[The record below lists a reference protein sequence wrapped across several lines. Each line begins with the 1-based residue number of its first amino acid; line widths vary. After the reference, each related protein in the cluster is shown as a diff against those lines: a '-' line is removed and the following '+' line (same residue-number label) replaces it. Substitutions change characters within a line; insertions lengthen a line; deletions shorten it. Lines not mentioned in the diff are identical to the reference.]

1 MQSWLHGLQTM
12 DPQSWLLALG
22 LFVLLL
28 TAIIVY
34 LLLRLK
40 NDKQSLTQSFAEAGC
55 ALIEQSA
62 LNQKEATRSVMSEE
76 NAHLRMELSERFT
89 TLTASQRQELM
100 QFSGLVTQMGQATTE
115 VANKMREEVT
125 SNLTSLSD
133 RFTTLNQ
140 SQRDQLLQFSQLVT
154 QMSQATTDA
163 NTKMREEMTTNITTL
178 TNAIKAELTDV
189 RNTMN
194 AQIESMRTNNEKKLD
209 QMRLTVEEKL
219 QSTLE
224 TRLTESFKQVAAQ
237 LKEVETGL
245 GEMRHLAGQV
255 GELKRVLT
263 NVKTRGTFG
272 EMQLNAILEDILTP
286 DQYEANVATRPASRD
301 RVEFAIK
308 LPGQNDQGFVWL
320 PIDAKFP
327 IEDWQHLEEARLAND
342 LNAID
347 AAGKALETRL
357 KTEAKKIHEKYV
369 EVPYTTEFAVLFLPS
384 EALYAE
390 CLRRPGLAQHL
401 QNTFRVTVAGPTVL
415 ASLLNS
421 LQMGFRTLAI
431 QKRSAEVWE
440 ILGKVKG
447 EFEKF
452 TKVIDQID
460 KQVET
465 VKNSIASVRTRT
477 NVMNRNLRNVES
489 LPGDENSITMMLEN
503 KGE

>member
-1 MQSWLHGLQTM
+1 MQHWFNGLLTM
-12 DPQSWLLALG
+12 DPHSWMIALAL
-22 LFVLLL
+22 LCTALVALVFVLL
-28 TAIIVY
+28 I
-34 LLLRLK
+34 RGK
-40 NDKQSLTQSFAEAGC
+40 NDREALTLTLAAHQEALLQK
-55 ALIEQSA
+55 ASSET
-62 LNQKEATRSVMSEE
+62 KEATRQVLSSE
-76 NAHLRMELSERFT
+76 NTHLRMELSDRFN
-89 TLTASQRQELM
+89 TLTNSQRDELM
-100 QFSGLVTQMGQATTE
+100 QFSQLVTQMGQATTE
-115 VANKMREEVT
+115 TN
-125 SNLTSLSD
+125 
-133 RFTTLNQ
+133 
-140 SQRDQLLQFSQLVT
+140 T
-154 QMSQATTDA
+154 QMRQ
-163 NTKMREEMTTNITTL
+163 EMTINL
-178 TNAIKAELTDV
+178 AALTDSIKKELAEV
-189 RNTMN
+189 RSTMN
-194 AQIESMRTNNEKKLD
+194 AQIETMRAGNEKKLD
-209 QMRLTVEEKL
+209 QMRMTVEEKL

-272 EMQLNAILEDILTP
+272 EMQLGAILEDILTP
-286 DQYEANVATRPASRD
+286 EQYEANVATRPNSRD

-327 IEDWQHLEEARLAND
+327 IEDWQRLEEARVAND
-342 LNAID
+342 LDGIE
-347 AAGKALETRL
+347 AAAKALETRL
-357 KTEAKKIHEKYV
+357 KGEAKKIHEKYV

-390 CLRRPGLAQHL
+390 CLRRPGLAQFV
-401 QNTFRVTVAGPTVL
+401 QNTYRVTIAGPTVL

-440 ILGKVKG
+440 ILGKVKA

-477 NVMNRNLRNVES
+477 NVMSRNLRNVES
-489 LPGDENSITMMLEN
+489 LPGDENSITMLLDN

>member
-1 MQSWLHGLQTM
+1 MQNWFNGLMMLDAQSWMIALAILC
-12 DPQSWLLALG
+12 LLLVATL
-22 LFVLLL
+22 LVLLL
-28 TAIIVY
+28 
-34 LLLRLK
+34 RGK
-40 NDKQSLTQSFAEAGC
+40 NEHDALSLTLAEAQETLLQQ
-55 ALIEQSA
+55 ASA
-62 LNQKEATRSVMSEE
+62 QNKEATRQVLSEE
-76 NAHLRMELSERFT
+76 NTHLRMELNERLNS
-89 TLTASQRQELM
+89 LTHSQRNELM
-100 QFSGLVTQMGQATTE
+100 QFSQLVSQMGQATTE
-115 VANKMREEVT
+115 T
-125 SNLTSLSD
+125 S
-133 RFTTLNQ
+133 
-140 SQRDQLLQFSQLVT
+140 
-154 QMSQATTDA
+154 
-163 NTKMREEMTTNITTL
+163 TKMRQEMTMNLTAL
-178 TNAIKAELTDV
+178 TNSIKAELAEV

-194 AQIESMRTNNEKKLD
+194 AQIENMRTGNEKKLD

-272 EMQLNAILEDILTP
+272 EMQLGAILEDILTP
-286 DQYEANVATRPASRD
+286 EQYEANVATRPNSRD

-327 IEDWQHLEEARLAND
+327 VEDWQRLEEARVAND
-342 LNAID
+342 LD
-347 AAGKALETRL
+347 GVEAAGKALEVRL
-357 KTEAKKIHEKYV
+357 KGEAKKIHEKYV
-369 EVPYTTEFAVLFLPS
+369 EVPFTTEFAVLFLPS

-390 CLRRPGLAQHL
+390 CLRRPGLAQFI
-401 QNTFRVTVAGPTVL
+401 QNNYRVTIAGPTVL

-440 ILGKVKG
+440 ILGKVKA

-477 NVMNRNLRNVES
+477 NVMSRNLRNVES
-489 LPGDENSITMMLEN
+489 LPGDENSITMLIDQ

>member
-1 MQSWLHGLQTM
+1 MQQWFNGLLTM
-12 DPQSWLLALG
+12 DAQCWLIALAALSIG
-22 LFVLLL
+22 LLILVFVLV
-28 TAIIVY
+28 I
-34 LLLRLK
+34 RGK
-40 NDKQSLTQSFAEAGC
+40 NDRESLTQ
-55 ALIEQSA
+55 ALTLAQESLIQKVASD
-62 LNQKEATRSVMSEE
+62 NKEATRQVLSAE
-76 NAHLRMELSERFT
+76 NTHLRMELNDRLNS
-89 TLTASQRQELM
+89 LTNSQRDEM
-100 QFSGLVTQMGQATTE
+100 VKFSQLVTQMGQATTE
-115 VANKMREEVT
+115 T
-125 SNLTSLSD
+125 
-133 RFTTLNQ
+133 
-140 SQRDQLLQFSQLVT
+140 
-154 QMSQATTDA
+154 
-163 NTKMREEMTTNITTL
+163 NTKMRQEMTMNLTTL
-178 TNAIKAELTDV
+178 TDSIKKELAEV

-194 AQIESMRTNNEKKLD
+194 AQIETMRTGNEKKLD

-272 EMQLNAILEDILTP
+272 EMQLGAILEDILTP
-286 DQYEANVATRPASRD
+286 DQYEANVATRPNSRD
-301 RVEFAIK
+301 RVEYAIK

-327 IEDWQHLEEARLAND
+327 VEDWQRLEEARVAND
-342 LNAID
+342 LEAVD
-347 AAGKALETRL
+347 AAGKALEARL
-357 KTEAKKIHEKYV
+357 KGEAKKIHEKYV
-369 EVPYTTEFAVLFLPS
+369 EVPLTTEFAVLFLPS

-390 CLRRPGLAQHL
+390 CLRRPGLAQFV
-401 QNTFRVTVAGPTVL
+401 QNTYRVTIAGPTVL

-477 NVMNRNLRNVES
+477 NVMSRNLRNVES
-489 LPGDENSITMMLEN
+489 LPGDENSITMLIDN

>member
-1 MQSWLHGLQTM
+1 M
-12 DPQSWLLALG
+12 D
-22 LFVLLL
+22 
-28 TAIIVY
+28 IND
-34 LLLRLK
+34 RL
-40 NDKQSLTQSFAEAGC
+40 NSLT
-55 ALIEQSA
+55 
-62 LNQKEATRSVMSEE
+62 N
-76 NAHLRMELSERFT
+76 
-89 TLTASQRQELM
+89 
-100 QFSGLVTQMGQATTE
+100 
-115 VANKMREEVT
+115 
-125 SNLTSLSD
+125 
-133 RFTTLNQ
+133 
-140 SQRDQLLQFSQLVT
+140 SQRDEMVKFSQLVT
-154 QMSQATTDA
+154 QMGKATTET
-163 NTKMREEMTTNITTL
+163 NTKMRQEMTMNLTTL
-178 TNAIKAELTDV
+178 TDSIKKELAEV

-194 AQIESMRTNNEKKLD
+194 AQIETMRTGNEKKLD

-237 LKEVETGL
+237 LKGVETGL

-272 EMQLNAILEDILTP
+272 EMQLGAILEDILTP
-286 DQYEANVATRPASRD
+286 DQYEANVATRPNSRD
-301 RVEFAIK
+301 RVEYAIK

-327 IEDWQHLEEARLAND
+327 VEDWQRLEEARVAND
-342 LNAID
+342 LEAVD
-347 AAGKALETRL
+347 AAGKALEARL
-357 KTEAKKIHEKYV
+357 KGEAKKIHEKYV
-369 EVPYTTEFAVLFLPS
+369 EVPLTTEFAVLFLPS

-390 CLRRPGLAQHL
+390 CLRRPGLAQFV
-401 QNTFRVTVAGPTVL
+401 QNTYRVTIAGPTVL

-477 NVMNRNLRNVES
+477 NVMSRNLRNVES
-489 LPGDENSITMMLEN
+489 LPGDENSITMLIDN

>member
-1 MQSWLHGLQTM
+1 MQHWFNGLLTMNPESWM
-12 DPQSWLLALG
+12 IALAL
-22 LFVLLL
+22 LCAALIVLIFALL
-28 TAIIVY
+28 MRA
-34 LLLRLK
+34 K
-40 NDKQSLTQSFAEAGC
+40 NDREALTQTLAASQE
-55 ALIEQSA
+55 ALIEKA
-62 LNQKEATRSVMSEE
+62 AADNKEATRQVLSAE
-76 NAHLRMELSERFT
+76 NTHLRMELSERFN
-89 TLTASQRQELM
+89 TLTHSQRNELM
-100 QFSGLVTQMGQATTE
+100 QFSQLVTQMGQATTE
-115 VANKMREEVT
+115 T
-125 SNLTSLSD
+125 
-133 RFTTLNQ
+133 
-140 SQRDQLLQFSQLVT
+140 
-154 QMSQATTDA
+154 
-163 NTKMREEMTTNITTL
+163 NTKMRQEMTINL
-178 TNAIKAELTDV
+178 AALTDSIKKELAEV
-189 RNTMN
+189 RTTMN
-194 AQIESMRTNNEKKLD
+194 AQIETMRAGNEKKLD
-209 QMRLTVEEKL
+209 QMRQTVEEKL

-272 EMQLNAILEDILTP
+272 EMQLGAILEDILTP
-286 DQYEANVATRPASRD
+286 DQYEANVATRPNSRD

-327 IEDWQHLEEARLAND
+327 VEDWQRLEEARVAND
-342 LNAID
+342 LDGIE

-357 KTEAKKIHEKYV
+357 KGEAKKIHEKYV

-390 CLRRPGLAQHL
+390 CLRRPGLAQFV
-401 QNTFRVTVAGPTVL
+401 QNTYRVTIAGPTVL

-440 ILGKVKG
+440 ILGKVKA

-477 NVMNRNLRNVES
+477 NVMSRNLRNVES
-489 LPGDENSITMMLEN
+489 LPGDENSITMLLDN

>member
-1 MQSWLHGLQTM
+1 MQHWFNGLLTMNPESWM
-12 DPQSWLLALG
+12 IALAL
-22 LFVLLL
+22 LCAALIVLIFALL
-28 TAIIVY
+28 MRA
-34 LLLRLK
+34 K
-40 NDKQSLTQSFAEAGC
+40 NDREALTQTLAASQE
-55 ALIEQSA
+55 ALIEKA
-62 LNQKEATRSVMSEE
+62 AADNKEATRQVLSAE
-76 NAHLRMELSERFT
+76 NTHLRMELSERFN
-89 TLTASQRQELM
+89 TLTHSQRNELM
-100 QFSGLVTQMGQATTE
+100 QFSQLVTQMGQATTE
-115 VANKMREEVT
+115 T
-125 SNLTSLSD
+125 
-133 RFTTLNQ
+133 
-140 SQRDQLLQFSQLVT
+140 
-154 QMSQATTDA
+154 
-163 NTKMREEMTTNITTL
+163 NTKMRQEMTINLAAL
-178 TNAIKAELTDV
+178 TDSIKKELTEV
-189 RNTMN
+189 RTTMN
-194 AQIESMRTNNEKKLD
+194 AQIETMRAGNEKKLD
-209 QMRLTVEEKL
+209 QMRQTVEEKL

-272 EMQLNAILEDILTP
+272 EMQLGAILEDILTP
-286 DQYEANVATRPASRD
+286 DQYEANVATRPNSRD

-327 IEDWQHLEEARLAND
+327 VEDWQRLEEARVAND
-342 LNAID
+342 LDGIE

-357 KTEAKKIHEKYV
+357 KGEAKKIHEKYV

-390 CLRRPGLAQHL
+390 CLRRPGLAQFV
-401 QNTFRVTVAGPTVL
+401 QNTYRVTIAGPTVL

-440 ILGKVKG
+440 ILGKVKA

-477 NVMNRNLRNVES
+477 NVMSRNLRNVES
-489 LPGDENSITMMLEN
+489 LPGDENSITMLLDN

>member
-1 MQSWLHGLQTM
+1 MIA
-12 DPQSWLLALG
+12 LAL
-22 LFVLLL
+22 LCAALVALVFVLL
-28 TAIIVY
+28 I
-34 LLLRLK
+34 RGK
-40 NDKQSLTQSFAEAGC
+40 NDREALMLTLAAHQEALLQK
-55 ALIEQSA
+55 AASET
-62 LNQKEATRSVMSEE
+62 KEATRQVLSSE
-76 NAHLRMELSERFT
+76 NTHLRMELSDRFN
-89 TLTASQRQELM
+89 TLTNSQRDELM
-100 QFSGLVTQMGQATTE
+100 QFSQLVTQMGQATTE
-115 VANKMREEVT
+115 TN
-125 SNLTSLSD
+125 
-133 RFTTLNQ
+133 
-140 SQRDQLLQFSQLVT
+140 T
-154 QMSQATTDA
+154 QMRQ
-163 NTKMREEMTTNITTL
+163 EMTINL
-178 TNAIKAELTDV
+178 AALTDSIKKELAEV
-189 RNTMN
+189 RSTMN
-194 AQIESMRTNNEKKLD
+194 AQIETMRAGNEKKLD
-209 QMRLTVEEKL
+209 QMRMTVEEKL

-263 NVKTRGTFG
+263 TVKTRGTFG
-272 EMQLNAILEDILTP
+272 EMQLGAILEDILTP
-286 DQYEANVATRPASRD
+286 EQYEANVATRPNSRD

-327 IEDWQHLEEARLAND
+327 IEDWQRLEEARVAND
-342 LNAID
+342 LDGIE
-347 AAGKALETRL
+347 AAAKALETRL
-357 KTEAKKIHEKYV
+357 KGEAKKIHEKYV

-390 CLRRPGLAQHL
+390 CLRRPGLAQFV
-401 QNTFRVTVAGPTVL
+401 QNTYRVTIAGPTVL

-440 ILGKVKG
+440 ILSKVKA

-477 NVMNRNLRNVES
+477 NVMSRNLRNVES
-489 LPGDENSITMMLEN
+489 LPGDENSITMLLDN